1 MMESIIRAAEQANA
15 EADGDYRKDG
25 LLYCGKCDTPKQ
37 CRVPILGMERIVP
50 CLCKCG
56 KEERDSEEQEAK
68 KTEALRLMRDR
79 RQQGFPDAEM
89 QSWTFDRDDNANPSL
104 SKLARNYADHFPE
117 MLQMGKGLLLYGEVG
132 TGKTFI
138 GACIVNAVIDA
149 GYTAQATNFGRIV
162 NAVNSSY
169 EDRQEV
175 YDELNSYD
183 LLMIDDLAA
192 ERDTEYMQEIVFNV
206 IDARAR
212 NRKPLI
218 ITTNLTGEELNNP
231 GDTRKKRIYSRLYE
245 LCLPFEVKG
254 KDRRKLK
261 LQSEYQELRNILGG
275 GKDA

>member
-1 MMESIIRAAEQANA
+1 MEQIIKAAEQANGA
-15 EADGDYRKDG
+15 VFGDYEKDG

-37 CRVPILGMERIVP
+37 CRIDFLGLQRKVP

-56 KEERDSEEQEAK
+56 KEQRDAEEQAVK
-68 KTEALRLMRDR
+68 KAESLRLMRDR
-79 RQQGFPDAEM
+79 RTEGFPDAEM
-89 QSWTFDRDDNANPSL
+89 QSWTFDKDDRSNPAL
-104 SKLARNYADHFPE
+104 SNLAHNFADNFSE
-117 MLQMGKGLLLYGEVG
+117 MLRLGKGLLLYGEVG

-138 GACIVNAVIDA
+138 GACIVNAVIDK
-149 GYTAQATNFGRIV
+149 GYTAHATNFGRIV
-162 NAVNSSY
+162 NQVNSRY
-169 EDRQEV
+169 EDRQEI

-218 ITTNLTGEELNNP
+218 ITTNLTAEELNNP

-245 LCLPFEVKG
+245 LCVPFEVKG
-254 KDRRKLK
+254 KDRRKAALK
-261 LQSEYQELRNILGG
+261 ENLTEIRSLLGL
-275 GKDA
+275 